1 MRGNSLLKVA
11 LSIISLTLA
20 LGAGA
25 QRYDR
30 GYNLSNSGSFVKKG
44 TWMAGGTAS
53 YSFHD
58 NEDYNLLI
66 IEDINSTG

>member
-1 MRGNSLLKVA
+1 MRGNTLLKTT
-11 LSIISLTLA
+11 LSIISLTVLA

-30 GYNLSNSGSFVKKG
+30 GYSMSNSGSFVKKG

-53 YSFHD
+53 YS
-58 NEDYNLLI
+58 
-66 IEDINSTG
+66 STLRSPTPARRSER

>member
-1 MRGNSLLKVA
+1 MRGNTLLKTT

-30 GYNLSNSGSFVKKG
+30 GYNLSNSGSFVKKVLKK
-44 TWMAGGTAS
+44 
-53 YSFHD
+53 
-58 NEDYNLLI
+58 LLLL
-66 IEDINSTG
+66 